1 MHGTPY
7 IFNGE
12 EIGMTNC
19 PVKNIDEVED
29 IESINMYNERLSEGY
44 DKAELI
50 HAINVKGRDN
60 ARRPMQWNDQQN
72 AGFSK
77 VKPWLATNPN
87 YVDINVEKALADPD
101 SIFYAYQ
108 KLIKLRHEN
117 EIVVNGDF
125 KLVRKTG
132 NAVLAYYRI
141 LNDEKW
147 LVVANLSGK
156 EQKFDSVEK
165 IKQVLI
171 TNYGKRS
178 NLVQITL
185 KPYEAFAVICK

>member
-1 MHGTPY
+1 M
-7 IFNGE
+7 
-12 EIGMTNC
+12 
-19 PVKNIDEVED
+19 
-29 IESINMYNERLSEGY
+29 
-44 DKAELI
+44 
-50 HAINVKGRDN
+50 
-60 ARRPMQWNDQQN
+60 
-72 AGFSK
+72 
-77 VKPWLATNPN
+77 
-87 YVDINVEKALADPD
+87 ADPD

-147 LVVANLSGK
+147 LVVTNLSGK